1 MLSPNRGKHIYTTI
15 TPLLG
20 NIVEEEVKS
29 LSNRAWGRHCEMLS
43 SRYDVAIDHG
53 PMGPVVT

>member
-15 TPLLG
+15 IPLLG

-29 LSNRAWGRHCEMLS
+29 LSNRTWGRHCEMLS
-43 SRYDVAIDHG
+43 SIYDVAIDHS
-53 PMGPVVT
+53 PTGPVVT